1 MATLDPKLE
10 DVVTLLFAA
19 EDAGPRVSRIA
30 WYLIGR
36 DPTTGPLFAELQH
49 MASDAEIKVG
59 STHWALSTFE
69 LHRQADRLMAAD
81 GRRWQRSADLLD
93 TERVIGVDR
102 EGLIAILSA
111 RISRFRGDTSRL
123 RRVRERL
130 RREMNEKG

>member
-1 MATLDPKLE
+1 MTVINPELADIAN
-10 DVVTLLFAA
+10 LLFA

-49 MASDAEIKVG
+49 MASDAGITVG

-69 LHRQADRLMAAD
+69 LHRQAGWLMASD
-81 GRRWQRSADLLD
+81 GRTWKRSADLLGP
-93 TERVIGVDR
+93 ERIIGVDR
-102 EGLIAILSA
+102 EGLIAILSVW
-111 RISRFRGDTSRL
+111 ISRSRGDTSRL

-130 RREMNEKG
+130 RREMNEGG